1 MNRCVLGIDLGTSS
15 VKVMKYTFED
25 DPLIVS
31 EKYESI
37 NVEGWLAAL
46 VSALKKLKLC
56 DVAAV
61 GLSSQVGTYV
71 VNGKDIISWN
81 ENKGAEELR
90 EICEKYNR
98 DLFVKE
104 ISMVHPKLTSYP
116 IPKLLYIKRNFGE
129 IREICQPKEKIMEFL
144 TGKIYTDKYSWRGL
158 CNMENGGYSEFFLD
172 ETGIEKSVLPEIR
185 DIFSECGQITEEA
198 AKLTGLNTGTPVF
211 NGLNDFYASL
221 LGMGILEENQVFD
234 ITGTSEHIGAITSD
248 VDVNSSLVSSEYLG
262 KSVSY
267 GVTAASGTSLDFGIR
282 NFGFDGLSWE
292 LCKNAPIFTPYLN
305 GERAPIFDSEATG
318 TFFGIKADTTKQELA
333 YSVLEGVAF
342 SIYHIYELL
351 MDEKCG
357 GVTVSGGASKNPLLN
372 SIKATLF
379 DSEVSTLKIAD
390 TSALG
395 ACVVAAVGNGMY
407 GSVKSAASD
416 MVVKD
421 CTYKPNLNRELL
433 LKRFEIYKEIYPA
446 LKDKYKR
453 LKETEK

>member
-1 MNRCVLGIDLGTSS
+1 MNKSVLGIDLGTSS
-15 VKVMKYTFED
+15 VKVLKYSSDEPQVT
-25 DPLIVS
+25 S
-31 EKYESI
+31 EKYDEIS
-37 NVEGWLAAL
+37 VDGWI
-46 VSALKKLKLC
+46 SALTRALGRLDLS
-56 DVAAV
+56 DVVAI

-71 VNGKDIISWN
+71 VNRKKIISWN
-81 ENKGAEELR
+81 DAEGSAELE
-90 EICEKYNR
+90 EICPKYGK
-98 DLFVKE
+98 DLFMKE
-104 ISMVHPKLTSYP
+104 ISMVHPKLISYP
-116 IPKLLYIKRNFGE
+116 IPRLLSIKRKFGE
-129 IREICQPKEKIMEFL
+129 VGEICQPKEKIMEFL
-144 TGKIYTDKYSWRGL
+144 TGNSFSDKYSWRGL
-158 CNMENGGYSEFFLD
+158 CNMESGNYSDFFLG
-172 ETGIEKSVLPEIR
+172 ELGIERKVLPKLKN
-185 DIFSECGQITEEA
+185 IFSECGRIREEVA
-198 AKLTGLNTGTPVF
+198 EKTGLRKGTPVF

-234 ITGTSEHIGAITSD
+234 ITGTSEHMGVIKSN
-248 VDVNSSLVSSEYLG
+248 VDSETMLVSSEYFG
-262 KSVSY
+262 KSVNY
-267 GVTAASGTSLDFGIR
+267 GVTAASGPSLDFGMK
-282 NFGFDGLSWE
+282 NFGFEDLDWV
-292 LCKNAPIFTPYLN
+292 LCRNAPIFTPYLR
-305 GERAPIFDSEATG
+305 GERAPVFDADASG

-357 GVTVSGGASKNPLLN
+357 GVTVSGGASKNLLLN

-407 GSVKSAASD
+407 GSVKRVVSD
-416 MVVKD
+416 MVKKD
-421 CTYKPNLNRELL
+421 CTYKPNPNRELL